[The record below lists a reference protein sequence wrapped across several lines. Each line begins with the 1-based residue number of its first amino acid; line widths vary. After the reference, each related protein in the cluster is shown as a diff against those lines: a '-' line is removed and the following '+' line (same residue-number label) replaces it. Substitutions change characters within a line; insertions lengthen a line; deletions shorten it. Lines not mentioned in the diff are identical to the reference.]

1 VQQLRLRLGENRG
14 RANAAPAARQR
25 GALLSFM
32 TQLRTMGT
40 VFTLAVPLVVAIAS
54 TVVVSRPP
62 PILHAVH
69 FD

>member
-1 VQQLRLRLGENRG
+1 
-14 RANAAPAARQR
+14 
-25 GALLSFM
+25 M